1 MSMFL
6 RPKGNE
12 REIQTIEEIQ
22 ELENY
27 IIDFWQFLPL
37 PICYVNPLNIVLDVS
52 GDFERFSGYK
62 ATEIIGENLEKFFDS
77 LQEIKEIEK
86 GIFEKGRI
94 LDRETT
100 FLNKEK
106 RKIPIIL
113 SAMVRKD
120 KVDDFIGYFLSIMDL
135 TAIKQAE
142 NELKKKIDELER
154 YKNVT
159 VDRELRLIELKKE
172 LKELRTKLEGG
183 K

>member
-6 RPKGNE
+6 RENE
-12 REIQTIEEIQ
+12 NKTEIQTKEEIL

-27 IIDFWQFLPL
+27 IRAFWQFLPL
-37 PICYVNPLNIVLDVS
+37 PICYVNPLNIVLDAS
-52 GDFERFSGYK
+52 WDFERFSGYK
-62 ATEIIGENLEKFFDS
+62 ATEIVGENLEKLFDS
-77 LQEIKEIEK
+77 TKEIKEIEQE
-86 GIFEKGRI
+86 ILEKGRI
-94 LDRETT
+94 LGRETT

-120 KVDDFIGYFLSIMDL
+120 KVDDSIGYFLSIMDI
-135 TAIKQAE
+135 TTIKQVE

-159 VDRELRLIELKKE
+159 VGRELRLIEIKKE

>member
-1 MSMFL
+1 MDAS
-6 RPKGNE
+6 
-12 REIQTIEEIQ
+12 
-22 ELENY
+22 
-27 IIDFWQFLPL
+27 W
-37 PICYVNPLNIVLDVS
+37 
-52 GDFERFSGYK
+52 DFERFSGYN
-62 ATEIIGENLEKFFDS
+62 ATEIVGENLEKLFDS
-77 LQEIKEIEK
+77 PQEIKGIEQEIL
-86 GIFEKGRI
+86 EKGRI
-94 LDRETT
+94 LGRETT

-159 VDRELRLIELKKE
+159 VGRELRLIEIKKE
-172 LKELRTKLEGG
+172 LKELRAKLEGG